1 MKKKVFPILLGF
13 LGMFS
18 SCNQSDVI
26 EEQVLTNYPQLMY
39 LDNKGQI
46 SNQGDSLQQILSFGT
61 LDDYENFKSYLR
73 TLNKNELKIFFKK
86 LRFRNIEEIAENA
99 DAELERIGTL
109 STSKDDFYKR
119 YKRYVKKYENI
130 LVRNSSDKQTCLYTY
145 LHLMMKLLINRL

>member
-86 LRFRNIEEIAENA
+86 
-99 DAELERIGTL
+99 
-109 STSKDDFYKR
+109 TS
-119 YKRYVKKYENI
+119 
-130 LVRNSSDKQTCLYTY
+130 L
-145 LHLMMKLLINRL
+145 